1 MSRILKRPMFRKG
14 GSPNQ
19 GIMTGLVERKQYAED
34 GFVTNVGQKASK
46 LTPEIAAIL
55 EQYTP
60 ETPVPYGEFG
70 LNLASGMTLTDALRD
85 PYKRFTRADDA
96 REAAIKGG
104 AAKLAIGQA
113 LKVPKD
119 TRTTAERNA
128 DSLGLK
134 GDERKQYIK
143 DVTIKTDAAARAA
156 ADREMQGK
164 GIILSKTARDKL
176 NANTS
181 FVKTVRGNLDE
192 VSDLIT
198 GDQTLAGFSGSVRR
212 FSNKFTTA
220 IEDFGPDLKP
230 FMPKGLENKV
240 YDTDIAKI
248 SALEGLI
255 APAYARV
262 LFPNQRMTNF
272 LVQEAQQKMNLTGL
286 TGSQEVQA
294 RLGEIK
300 VQFDKY
306 LDNNQ
311 KLLGNQPVLQKD
323 IKKYKITDGKLVL
336 EN

>member
-14 GSPNQ
+14 GSPNK
-19 GIMTGLVERKQYAED
+19 GIMTGLVDRKQYGNGTGINKENLKSNQEL
-34 GFVTNVGQKASK
+34 FQS
-46 LTPEIAAIL
+46 IL
-55 EQYTP
+55 EEATP
-60 ETPVPYGEFG
+60 KTRLPIGEFG
-70 LNLASGMTLTDALRD
+70 LNLASGMTLTDALKS
-85 PYKRFTRADDA
+85 PYARFTKADDA
-96 REAAIKGG
+96 RKAAIGGG
-104 AAKLAIGQA
+104 ASKLAIGQA
-113 LKVPKD
+113 LKDPKD
-119 TRTTAERNA
+119 NRTLAEKNA
-128 DSLGLK
+128 DALK
-134 GDERKQYIK
+134 LTGDERVQYIK
-143 DVTIKTDAAARAA
+143 DATIKTDAAARAA

-212 FSNKFTTA
+212 FANKFTTA

-323 IKKYKITDGKLVL
+323 IKKYKIIDGKLVL

>member
-212 FSNKFTTA
+212 FANKFTTA

>member
-14 GSPNQ
+14 GSPNK

-34 GFVTNVGQKASK
+34 GFVTTVGQTASK
-46 LTPEIAAIL
+46 LTPELEAIL
-55 EQYTP
+55 DQYTP
-60 ETPVPYGEFG
+60 KPKLNYGGFG
-70 LNLASGMTLTDALRD
+70 IKIASGVPILEALGEGYDEFR
-85 PYKRFTRADDA
+85 KKDDA

-104 AAKLAIGQA
+104 AVKLAIGQA

-119 TRTTAERNA
+119 NRTLAEKNA
-128 DSLGLK
+128 DVLK
-134 GDERKQYIK
+134 LTGDERAQYIR

-164 GIILSKTARDKL
+164 GVVLSKPARDKL
-176 NANTS
+176 AANSS

-198 GDQTLAGFSGSVRR
+198 GDNTLAGFSGSIRR

-230 FMPKGLENKV
+230 FMPKGLEDKV

-248 SALEGLI
+248 AALEGLI

-272 LVQEAQQKMNLTGL
+272 LVQEAQKKMNLTGL

-294 RLGEIK
+294 RLAEIK

-306 LDNNQ
+306 LDNNKQ
-311 KLLGNQPVLQKD
+311 LLGNQPVLQKD
-323 IKKYKITDGKLVL
+323 IKKYKIIDGKLVL